1 MRPPT
6 VALFTVLLVLVPC
19 LIPKSDA
26 GAVVA
31 VQNNTGDVYSRLLR
45 QQAHG
50 RAKRDATPTEQAPPS
65 PKGLDMSPDVWHTV
79 PPYLKQVLTSIDD
92 RLRGLD
98 AFGSALRLTRLDFS
112 LEQVLRKLDAFDS
125 RLGRLEAK
133 LDLRLEKM
141 EEALAGGGGRKDS
154 SSASAQLQ
162 QQQQGAAEAF
172 HLSRRFDMLG
182 DKLNNK
188 LAFLETKLD
197 MRADRL
203 ANKLELLE
211 RDLQDASEDALEK
224 MTRGD
229 EARARLHAD
238 VSRLADLTERAE
250 ATQRQAATVLRVDV
264 ADVIKRADAK
274 MDLFSHEMLTA
285 NNMLRAMQ
293 QQQQNATQQQAACQG
308 ASPDAPSWE
317 QVTNLT
323 ELVEKM
329 VRVGGEQLREID
341 SDVESYTRKVIN
353 GIYELRRATDELVR
367 GAFQDTVEQGNRTRV
382 LVREEFRK
390 LHEQIEPLPLIEPRL
405 SFLSEGLEKRIVE
418 LGATVD
424 HSFAT
429 LLVAQNSFISSC
441 HRIQE
446 EEVQL
451 YDLLERIILEMR
463 NRSLGDTQ
471 RISDELQG
479 HSHEVAALLKGA
491 VSAVFAAGNKT
502 LAEVRSLLADRR
514 RLEPCKVQ
522 PPCAQADDTSNRTNT
537 TSAPATVATTP
548 PPPSHSVTSSPSG
561 GGGSPAADTRTRLRS
576 SDGSAGGSVNGGAA
590 TDYEFYDDDVLK

>member
-1 MRPPT
+1 MRPP
-6 VALFTVLLVLVPC
+6 
-19 LIPKSDA
+19 
-26 GAVVA
+26 AVVA
-31 VQNNTGDVYSRLLR
+31 VVLVFAPCLFSRADASAVVEVAAQSGGHR
-45 QQAHG
+45 PQT
-50 RAKRDATPTEQAPPS
+50 RARSRRDATTRPPEQHALPAS
-65 PKGLDMSPDVWHTV
+65 NPKGLDMSPDVWHSV
-79 PPYLKQVLTSIDD
+79 PPYLKQVLSSIDD

-133 LDLRLEKM
+133 LDVRLEKV
-141 EEALAGGGGRKDS
+141 EESLSGRSKDAAAA
-154 SSASAQLQ
+154 SSA
-162 QQQQGAAEAF
+162 QQQGAAEAF
-172 HLSRRFDMLG
+172 HLSRRFDMLA
-182 DKLNNK
+182 DKMNNK

-197 MRADRL
+197 MRADRI
-203 ANKLELLE
+203 AGKLELLE
-211 RDLQDASEDALEK
+211 RDVQDASEDALEK
-224 MTRGD
+224 MARGD
-229 EARARLHAD
+229 EARARLQAD
-238 VSRLADLTERAE
+238 VSRLADLAERTEA
-250 ATQRQAATVLRVDV
+250 AQRQTATLLRVDV

-274 MDLFSHEMLTA
+274 MDLFGHELLTA
-285 NNMLRAMQ
+285 NTLLRTVQ
-293 QQQQNATQQQAACQG
+293 QQQGNASQQAAAACHG
-308 ASPDAPSWE
+308 MSPDSPSWE

-323 ELVEKM
+323 DLVEKM

-405 SFLSEGLEKRIVE
+405 SFLSEGLERRIME

-463 NRSLGDTQ
+463 NRSQGDTK

-479 HSHEVAALLKGA
+479 HSHEVAALLRGA
-491 VSAVFAAGNKT
+491 VSAVFAAGNNT
-502 LAEVRSLLADRR
+502 LAEVRKLLLTANHSRP
-514 RLEPCKVQ
+514 EWCGKQ
-522 PPCAQADDTSNRTNT
+522 PPCAQALPREAVVNSNHSAITVKPSSASVTTVPLQPHPTTPSIQADDAGTRADGATASDYEYYDDT
-537 TSAPATVATTP
+537 
-548 PPPSHSVTSSPSG
+548 
-561 GGGSPAADTRTRLRS
+561 
-576 SDGSAGGSVNGGAA
+576 
-590 TDYEFYDDDVLK
+590 LK

>member
-1 MRPPT
+1 M
-6 VALFTVLLVLVPC
+6 
-19 LIPKSDA
+19 
-26 GAVVA
+26 G
-31 VQNNTGDVYSRLLR
+31 
-45 QQAHG
+45 
-50 RAKRDATPTEQAPPS
+50 
-65 PKGLDMSPDVWHTV
+65 PDVWHSV
-79 PPYLKQVLTSIDD
+79 PPYLKQVLSSIDD

-133 LDLRLEKM
+133 LDVRLEKV
-141 EEALAGGGGRKDS
+141 EESLSGRSKDAAA
-154 SSASAQLQ
+154 SSA
-162 QQQQGAAEAF
+162 QQQGAAEAF
-172 HLSRRFDMLG
+172 HLSRRFDMLA

-197 MRADRL
+197 MRADRI
-203 ANKLELLE
+203 AGKLELLE
-211 RDLQDASEDALEK
+211 RDVQDASEDALEK
-224 MTRGD
+224 MSRGD
-229 EARARLHAD
+229 EARARLQAD
-238 VSRLADLTERAE
+238 VSRLADLAERTEA
-250 ATQRQAATVLRVDV
+250 AQRQTVTLLRVDV

-274 MDLFSHEMLTA
+274 MDLFGHELLTA
-285 NNMLRAMQ
+285 NALLRTVQ
-293 QQQQNATQQQAACQG
+293 QQQGNVSQQAAACHG
-308 ASPDAPSWE
+308 MSSDSPSWE

-323 ELVEKM
+323 DLVEKM

-353 GIYELRRATDELVR
+353 GIYELRRTTDELVR

-405 SFLSEGLEKRIVE
+405 SFLSEGLERRIVE

-441 HRIQE
+441 NRIQE

-463 NRSLGDTQ
+463 NRSQGDTK

-479 HSHEVAALLKGA
+479 HSHEVAALLRGA
-491 VSAVFAAGNKT
+491 VSAVFAAGNNT
-502 LAEVRSLLADRR
+502 LAEVRKLLLAGNHSRP
-514 RLEPCKVQ
+514 EWCGKQ
-522 PPCAQADDTSNRTNT
+522 PPCAKASPREAATAGNHSAISVKPLSAPVTTPLQSPSTPPSVQADD
-537 TSAPATVATTP
+537 A
-548 PPPSHSVTSSPSG
+548 
-561 GGGSPAADTRTRLRS
+561 RTRA
-576 SDGSAGGSVNGGAA
+576 DGTA
-590 TDYEFYDDDVLK
+590 TSDYEYYDDTLK

>member
-1 MRPPT
+1 MREPA
-6 VALFTVLLVLVPC
+6 V
-19 LIPKSDA
+19 
-26 GAVVA
+26 VVA
-31 VQNNTGDVYSRLLR
+31 VVLVFVTACPFPKGDASAVGTAVHQRGHQRPPHERSR
-45 QQAHG
+45 
-50 RAKRDATPTEQAPPS
+50 RDATTNRPPEQTPAN
-65 PKGLDMSPDVWHTV
+65 PKGLDLSPDLWHGV
-79 PPYLKQVLTSIDD
+79 PPFLKQVLTSIDD

-112 LEQVLRKLDAFDS
+112 LEQVLRKLDSFDS

-133 LDLRLEKM
+133 LDVRLEKV
-141 EEALAGGGGRKDS
+141 EEALSGRGKDA
-154 SSASAQLQ
+154 ASPAHQ
-162 QQQQGAAEAF
+162 QQDAADAF
-172 HLSRRFDMLG
+172 HLSRRFDMLA
-182 DKLNNK
+182 DKMTNK

-224 MTRGD
+224 MARGD

-238 VSRLADLTERAE
+238 LSRLADLAERADT
-250 ATQRQAATVLRVDV
+250 AQRQTATVLRVDV

-285 NNMLRAMQ
+285 NTILRALQ
-293 QQQQNATQQQAACQG
+293 QQGNATQQAASSCQAMSA
-308 ASPDAPSWE
+308 DAPSWE

-491 VSAVFAAGNKT
+491 VSAVFAAGNTT
-502 LAEVRSLLADRR
+502 LAEVRNLLGNRR
-514 RLEPCKVQ
+514 SECKEQ
-522 PPCAQADDTSNRTNT
+522 PSVSGASQAVGGSTGNGTTGT
-537 TSAPATVATTP
+537 TSSAATTP
-548 PPPSHSVTSSPSG
+548 PPPRFATTASSAGSAADARTRDRSDGAG
-561 GGGSPAADTRTRLRS
+561 GGG
-576 SDGSAGGSVNGGAA
+576 GGGGASGVAASAA
-590 TDYEFYDDDVLK
+590 TQDYDYYDDVLK

>member
-1 MRPPT
+1 MREPAVV
-6 VALFTVLLVLVPC
+6 VAVLLVFLTTCPF
-19 LIPKSDA
+19 PKVDA
-26 GAVVA
+26 GAVAA
-31 VQNNTGDVYSRLLR
+31 VQHDHRRSQHERSR
-45 QQAHG
+45 
-50 RAKRDATPTEQAPPS
+50 RDATTSKPPEQTPAN
-65 PKGLDMSPDVWHTV
+65 PKGLDLGPDLWHSV

-112 LEQVLRKLDAFDS
+112 LEQVLRKLDSFDS

-133 LDLRLEKM
+133 LDVRLEKV
-141 EEALAGGGGRKDS
+141 EEALNGRGKDA
-154 SSASAQLQ
+154 ASPA
-162 QQQQGAAEAF
+162 QQQQGAADAF
-172 HLSRRFDMLG
+172 HLSRRFDMLA

-224 MTRGD
+224 MARGD

-238 VSRLADLTERAE
+238 LSRLADLAERADT
-250 ATQRQAATVLRVDV
+250 AQRQTATVLRVDV

-274 MDLFSHEMLTA
+274 MDLFSHEMFTA
-285 NNMLRAMQ
+285 NTILRALQ
-293 QQQQNATQQQAACQG
+293 QQGNATQQAASSCQAMSA
-308 ASPDAPSWE
+308 DAPSWE

-353 GIYELRRATDELVR
+353 GIYELRRTTDELVR
-367 GAFQDTVEQGNRTRV
+367 GALQDTVEQGNRTRV

-405 SFLSEGLEKRIVE
+405 SILSEGLEKRIVE

-441 HRIQE
+441 NRIQE

-463 NRSLGDTQ
+463 NRSLDDTQ

-479 HSHEVAALLKGA
+479 HSHEVAALLRGA
-491 VSAVFAAGNKT
+491 VSAVFAAGNTT
-502 LAEVRSLLADRR
+502 LAEVRNLLGSRR
-514 RLEPCKVQ
+514 SDCKPSVSGV
-522 PPCAQADDTSNRTNT
+522 DDPSGNGT
-537 TSAPATVATTP
+537 TGTPSSAAAMAATTP
-548 PPPSHSVTSSPSG
+548 LPPRFATTAPSAGSPPAGARTRDGAG
-561 GGGSPAADTRTRLRS
+561 GGG
-576 SDGSAGGSVNGGAA
+576 GGGASGVVASAA
-590 TDYEFYDDDVLK
+590 TRDYEYYDDALK

>member
-1 MRPPT
+1 
-6 VALFTVLLVLVPC
+6 
-19 LIPKSDA
+19 
-26 GAVVA
+26 
-31 VQNNTGDVYSRLLR
+31 
-45 QQAHG
+45 
-50 RAKRDATPTEQAPPS
+50 
-65 PKGLDMSPDVWHTV
+65 MSPDLWHSV

-98 AFGSALRLTRLDFS
+98 AFGSALRLTRLDVS
-112 LEQVLRKLDAFDS
+112 LEQVQRKLDSFDS

-133 LDLRLEKM
+133 LDVRLEKV
-141 EEALAGGGGRKDS
+141 EEALSGRGKDAAS
-154 SSASAQLQ
+154 SSQ
-162 QQQQGAAEAF
+162 QQQQGAADAF
-172 HLSRRFDMLG
+172 HLSRRFDMLA

-211 RDLQDASEDALEK
+211 RDLQDASEDVLEK
-224 MTRGD
+224 MARGD

-238 VSRLADLTERAE
+238 MSRLADMAERADT
-250 ATQRQAATVLRVDV
+250 AQRQTATVLRVDV

-274 MDLFSHEMLTA
+274 MDLFSNEMLAA
-285 NNMLRAMQ
+285 NNMLRALQ
-293 QQQQNATQQQAACQG
+293 QQGNATQQAASSCQAMSA
-308 ASPDAPSWE
+308 DAPSWE

-329 VRVGGEQLREID
+329 VLEGGKQLREID

-353 GIYELRRATDELVR
+353 GIYELRRTTDELVR

-471 RISDELQG
+471 RISDELQD
-479 HSHEVAALLKGA
+479 HSHEVEALLKGA
-491 VSAVFAAGNKT
+491 VSAVFAAGNTT
-502 LAEVRSLLADRR
+502 LAEVRNLLGNRR
-514 RLEPCKVQ
+514 VDCKDQ
-522 PPCAQADDTSNRTNT
+522 P
-537 TSAPATVATTP
+537 SAPGHPGASLAADGGTTRMTSSAAAMAATTTLPSGSATTP
-548 PPPSHSVTSSPSG
+548 PSAGSLADSRTRYRSG
-561 GGGSPAADTRTRLRS
+561 GAGGGSASGVVAS
-576 SDGSAGGSVNGGAA
+576 AA
-590 TDYEFYDDDVLK
+590 TQDYDYYGETLK

>member
-1 MRPPT
+1 MRPP
-6 VALFTVLLVLVPC
+6 
-19 LIPKSDA
+19 
-26 GAVVA
+26 AVVA
-31 VQNNTGDVYSRLLR
+31 VMILVFVPCQFSRGDASAVVAAAQSSGYRP
-45 QQAHG
+45 QAHG
-50 RAKRDATPTEQAPPS
+50 RSRRDATTRPPEQAS
-65 PKGLDMSPDVWHTV
+65 NPKGLDMSPDVWHSM
-79 PPYLKQVLTSIDD
+79 PPYLKLVLSSIDD

-98 AFGSALRLTRLDFS
+98 AFGSALRLTRIDFS

-133 LDLRLEKM
+133 LDVRLEKV
-141 EEALAGGGGRKDS
+141 EESLSGRSKDAAA
-154 SSASAQLQ
+154 SSA
-162 QQQQGAAEAF
+162 QQQGAAEAF
-172 HLSRRFDMLG
+172 HLSRRFDMLA

-197 MRADRL
+197 MRADRI
-203 ANKLELLE
+203 ASKLELLE
-211 RDLQDASEDALEK
+211 RDVQDASEDALEK
-224 MTRGD
+224 MARGD
-229 EARARLHAD
+229 EARARLQAD
-238 VSRLADLTERAE
+238 VSRLADMAERTEA
-250 ATQRQAATVLRVDV
+250 AQRQTSTLLRVDV

-274 MDLFSHEMLTA
+274 MDLFGHEMLTA
-285 NNMLRAMQ
+285 NTLLRTMQ
-293 QQQQNATQQQAACQG
+293 QQQGNASQQAAAACHG
-308 ASPDAPSWE
+308 ISPDSPSWE

-323 ELVEKM
+323 DLVEKM

-353 GIYELRRATDELVR
+353 GIYELRRTTDELVR

-405 SFLSEGLEKRIVE
+405 SFLSEGLERRIVE

-463 NRSLGDTQ
+463 NRSQGDTK

-479 HSHEVAALLKGA
+479 HSHEVAALLRGA
-491 VSAVFAAGNKT
+491 VSAVFAAGNNT
-502 LAEVRSLLADRR
+502 LAEVRKLLLTANHSH
-514 RLEPCKVQ
+514 PKWCGKQ
-522 PPCAQADDTSNRTNT
+522 PPCAKAAPREAVATGNHSAVGVTPSSATVMTTTAQPLRTSSSIQADDTGTGADGT
-537 TSAPATVATTP
+537 ATS
-548 PPPSHSVTSSPSG
+548 
-561 GGGSPAADTRTRLRS
+561 
-576 SDGSAGGSVNGGAA
+576 
-590 TDYEFYDDDVLK
+590 DYEYYDDTLK

>member
-1 MRPPT
+1 MRPP
-6 VALFTVLLVLVPC
+6 
-19 LIPKSDA
+19 
-26 GAVVA
+26 AVVA
-31 VQNNTGDVYSRLLR
+31 VVLVFAPCLFSRADASAVAAQSGGHR
-45 QQAHG
+45 PQTHA
-50 RAKRDATPTEQAPPS
+50 RSRRDATTRPPEQQAPSVSS
-65 PKGLDMSPDVWHTV
+65 PKGLDMSPDVWHSV
-79 PPYLKQVLTSIDD
+79 PPYLKQVLSSIDD

-133 LDLRLEKM
+133 LDVRLEKV
-141 EEALAGGGGRKDS
+141 EESLSGRSKDAAA
-154 SSASAQLQ
+154 SSA
-162 QQQQGAAEAF
+162 QQQGAAEAF
-172 HLSRRFDMLG
+172 HLSRRFDMLA

-197 MRADRL
+197 MRADRI
-203 ANKLELLE
+203 AGKLELLE
-211 RDLQDASEDALEK
+211 RDVQDASEDALEK
-224 MTRGD
+224 MSRGD
-229 EARARLHAD
+229 EARARLQAD
-238 VSRLADLTERAE
+238 VSRLADLAERTEA
-250 ATQRQAATVLRVDV
+250 AQRQTVTLLRVDV

-274 MDLFSHEMLTA
+274 MDLFGHELLTA
-285 NNMLRAMQ
+285 NALLRTVQ
-293 QQQQNATQQQAACQG
+293 QQQGNASQQAAACHG
-308 ASPDAPSWE
+308 MSPDSPGWE

-323 ELVEKM
+323 DLVEKM

-353 GIYELRRATDELVR
+353 GIYELRRTTDELVR

-405 SFLSEGLEKRIVE
+405 SFLSEGLERRIVE

-441 HRIQE
+441 NRIQE

-463 NRSLGDTQ
+463 NRSQGDTK

-479 HSHEVAALLKGA
+479 HSHEVAALLRGA
-491 VSAVFAAGNKT
+491 VSAVFAAGNNT
-502 LAEVRSLLADRR
+502 LAEVRKLL
-514 RLEPCKVQ
+514 LTGNHSHPEWCGKQ
-522 PPCAQADDTSNRTNT
+522 PPCAKPSPREAVAVGNHSATSVKPLSASVTTPLQSPSTPPSVQADD
-537 TSAPATVATTP
+537 A
-548 PPPSHSVTSSPSG
+548 
-561 GGGSPAADTRTRLRS
+561 RTRA
-576 SDGSAGGSVNGGAA
+576 DGTA
-590 TDYEFYDDDVLK
+590 TSDYEYYDDTLK

>member
-1 MRPPT
+1 MRAPT
-6 VALFTVLLVLVPC
+6 VALFPVLLVLAVPC

-26 GAVVA
+26 GVVVA
-31 VQNNTGDVYSRLLR
+31 VQNNTGGVYTRRL
-45 QQAHG
+45 QPHG
-50 RAKRDATPTEQAPPS
+50 RGKRDAAPTDQAPSS

-92 RLRGLD
+92 RLRGMD

-141 EEALAGGGGRKDS
+141 EEALGGGGRKDS
-154 SSASAQLQ
+154 ASASAQQ

-250 ATQRQAATVLRVDV
+250 AAQRQAATVLRVDV

-274 MDLFSHEMLTA
+274 MDLFSQEMLTA

-308 ASPDAPSWE
+308 TSPDAPSWE

-353 GIYELRRATDELVR
+353 GIYELRRTTDELVR

-451 YDLLERIILEMR
+451 YELLERIILEMR
-463 NRSLGDTQ
+463 NRSLDDTQ

-479 HSHEVAALLKGA
+479 HSHEVAALLRGA

-514 RLEPCKVQ
+514 RPEPCKIQ
-522 PPCAQADDTSNRTNT
+522 PPCAQANDVTSNRT
-537 TSAPATVATTP
+537 STP
-548 PPPSHSVTSSPSG
+548 LAPSHSVTASPSG
-561 GGGSPAADTRTRLRS
+561 VGSPAADTRARFRS
-576 SDGSAGGSVNGGAA
+576 SDGSAGGSASANSSAA
-590 TDYEFYDDDVLK
+590 TDYEYYDDVLK